1 MRAEQLIPTPFP
13 DLPLQRGGTDLFD
26 WKGSSYLLVVDY
38 YSRFIEV
45 AKLSITTADRV
56 IIHMKSIFA
65 RHGIADSSIGQW
77 ASVCGIFT
85 LSICP

>member
-1 MRAEQLIPTPFP
+1 MRAEPLIPTPFP
-13 DLPLQRGGTDLFD
+13 DLLWQRGGTDLFD

-45 AKLSITTADRV
+45 AKLSITTADSV

-65 RHGIADSSIGQW
+65 RHGIADSSIRQW